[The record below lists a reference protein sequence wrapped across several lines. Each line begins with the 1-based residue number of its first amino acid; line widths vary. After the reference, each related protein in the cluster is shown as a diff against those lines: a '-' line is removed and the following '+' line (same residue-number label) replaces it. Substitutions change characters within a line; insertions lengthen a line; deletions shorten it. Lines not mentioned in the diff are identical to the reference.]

1 MDAVSIEPMKHYRII
16 TRRDKFV
23 VQVERHYLKPGL
35 PETEVLWVDEKSKA
49 LNGGVLHH
57 TLSEAEDFVA
67 FLMEQDR
74 LDAMPEK
81 VVKEYP

>member
-1 MDAVSIEPMKHYRII
+1 MNRYRII

-23 VQVERHYLKPGL
+23 VQSERHYLKLGL
-35 PETEVLWVDEKSKA
+35 PETEVQWVDEKSNA
-49 LNGGVLHH
+49 INGGVLHH

-74 LDAMPEK
+74 LDAMPER